1 MFACCTVKNTLMAYT
16 YIIIGGGASG
26 CVVANRLSANPAH
39 KVLLLE
45 SGRKDSDFWIHIPG
59 SFYRVVEK
67 GRDVINYTSTP
78 SDKINGRCQ
87 VVPQGK
93 VLGGGSSVNSMCYI
107 RGNKNDYDLWEK
119 LGNTGWSYKDVL
131 PVYKDLENNQRFS
144 DAYHGTSGE
153 LKVSDRRYTNALS
166 SAFVKAGQ
174 EAGLTYNDDF
184 NGACQDGVGFYQTT
198 TGNAKR
204 CSAATA
210 FLKPIKHRKNLTI
223 RTQCKVA
230 KMHFKNNKAHKAHK
244 VCGVTLESGE
254 YIACAGEIVVC
265 AGAIESPRLLQ
276 LSGIGDRALLQQH
289 GIECI
294 SDLTGVG
301 ENYQDHLLVNVTAA
315 INKPISFYGEN
326 KGFKAIRNM
335 LQYILTKTG
344 VMTSTV
350 LETGGFIN
358 VSNDPFGAD
367 AQFHILPYLLD
378 GVHNSQNTK
387 MHGLSATVCFLRPKS
402 RGSVKIQSADP
413 TCPAVFDAGSLNDDA
428 DTKIL
433 VAGVQKVLEIFA
445 SPSLA
450 QHTKKILSPTQTDT
464 ESLYDFVKSC
474 AETVYHPAGTCKMG
488 TADDPMAVVDNTLQV
503 YGVQGLRVCD
513 TSIMPTITSGNTNA
527 PAMMIG
533 EKGARYI
540 LNAV

>member
-1 MFACCTVKNTLMAYT
+1 MTTYT
-16 YIIIGGGASG
+16 YIIIGGGSSG
-26 CVVANRLSANPAH
+26 CVVANRLSANPTY

-45 SGRKDSDFWIHIPG
+45 SGHKDSDFWIHIPG
-59 SFYRVVEK
+59 SFYKVVEK
-67 GRDVINYTSTP
+67 GRDVINYISTP
-78 SDKINGRCQ
+78 SDKINGRQQ

-119 LGNTGWSYKDVL
+119 LGNKGWSYADVL

-144 DAYHGTSGE
+144 NTYHGTEGE
-153 LKVSDRRYTNALS
+153 LMVSDRRYTNALS

-174 EAGLTYNDDF
+174 EAGIAYNDDF

-198 TGNAKR
+198 TGKAKR
-204 CSAATA
+204 CSSATA
-210 FLKPIKHRKNLTI
+210 FLTPIKHRKNLTI
-223 RTQCKVA
+223 RTQFKVA
-230 KMHFKNNKAHKAHK
+230 KINFNGDNKA
-244 VCGVTLESGE
+244 CGVTLETGEFIACSGE
-254 YIACAGEIVVC
+254 VIVC

-276 LSGIGDRALLQQH
+276 LSGIGDKHLLEEY
-289 GIECI
+289 GIDCV
-294 SDLTGVG
+294 SDLKGVG
-301 ENYQDHLLVNVTAA
+301 ENYQDHLLVNVTAE

-326 KGFKAIRNM
+326 KGLKAVRNM
-335 LQYILTKTG
+335 IQYILTKSG
-344 VMTSTV
+344 IMTSTV

-378 GVHNSQNTK
+378 GVNNSQNTK

-402 RGSVKIQSADP
+402 RGSVKIRSADP
-413 TCPAVFDAGSLNDDA
+413 KQPAIFDAGSLNDDA
-428 DTKIL
+428 DIKVL
-433 VAGVQKVLEIFA
+433 VQGVKKVLEICNA
-445 SPSLA
+445 PSLA
-450 QHTKKILSPTQTDT
+450 KHTKRILSPTQMD
-464 ESLYDFVKSC
+464 EKSLYDFVRNH

-488 TADDPMAVVDNTLQV
+488 TADDPMAVVGNTLQV
-503 YGVQGLRVCD
+503 YGVQGVRVCD

-533 EKGARYI
+533 EKCTRFI
-540 LNAV
+540 LN